1 MDARLFMSLYTLF
14 NLYLYLIAYLYS
26 PCVDY
31 SSNVKPGMEN
41 IAGYNNIKNGKADQF
56 NKMSDADKE
65 RIQIMNDFY
74 EQELKEEDDVADH
87 EIDVLKKSQQTKNVQ
102 SRLSKQKSIIELK
115 KSQENF
121 FQKE

>member
-1 MDARLFMSLYTLF
+1 
-14 NLYLYLIAYLYS
+14 
-26 PCVDY
+26 
-31 SSNVKPGMEN
+31 
-41 IAGYNNIKNGKADQF
+41 
-56 NKMSDADKE
+56 MSDADKE

-87 EIDVLKKSQQTKNVQ
+87 EIDVLKKSQSTKNVQ

-121 FQKE
+121 FQKD